1 MSRIH
6 FAVASIA
13 LAATGC
19 GGVPVNAPIDVSDV
33 TATPV
38 AVTTVETTPAAT
50 PSDHDL
56 QVLKYYAALEQLEKD
71 RRALQLDPQLTC
83 TRYWESDRGPSPHIN
98 GYGAVS
104 SGGTYRG
111 AYQFLPSTWNGVA
124 SRHGRPDLVGVLP
137 DKAAWY
143 DQDSMAAAL
152 RSERG
157 MQPWGG
163 RCA

>member
-6 FAVASIA
+6 IAVASIA
-13 LAATGC
+13 LAATSC
-19 GGVPVNAPIDVSDV
+19 GGAFASAPLEINE
-33 TATPV
+33 TGAAV
-38 AVTTVETTPAAT
+38 ATTPTTTLSEA
-50 PSDHDL
+50 DL
-56 QVLKYYAALEQLEKD
+56 QVLKFYAALEQLEKD

-83 TRYWESDRGPSPHIN
+83 TRYHESDRGPAPHIN

-104 SGGTYRG
+104 PGGTYRG

-137 DKAAWY
+137 DRAAWY
-143 DQDSMAAAL
+143 DQDSIADAL